1 MHSVGR
7 TTVVNLVLSFLA
19 GIVLSGAFEPVGK
32 WWLAP
37 IGLLIHM
44 YAIEKTNRKV
54 LSAFIFA
61 LSLNAVLLHW
71 TSTFVGS
78 IPWIILSFGLSLLYL
93 PLSLVSRWGIAA
105 YPLLFVVLEEVRNRF
120 PFEGFGWA
128 RVAYSQADAPYAAI
142 ASRGGAISLSAVTVL
157 IAAFIFF
164 VLNKKVNLILLFP
177 LFALLIPNNITAFS
191 QTSVLM
197 IQGNVPELGLE
208 FNARAKEVFNNHVK
222 ETNRALAQG
231 KKVDFIVWP
240 ENAVDV
246 DPYTNKDVYDE
257 LESFDKPLIIGAII
271 GKGEKLFNTSILW
284 GDETQDIYFKQH
296 LTPFGEYIPL
306 RSIAK
311 KISPLVNQVNDFSPG
326 NGQKIFRIGQARI
339 APVICFELV
348 DDEILAEAA
357 KSSNLLVVQTNSAT
371 FGTSAE
377 SAQQLSMTR
386 VRAIEHSR
394 NVVSVSTTGISA
406 VIDFNGKVL
415 KQTSMG
421 TAEHVFA
428 DVGLIEQI
436 SPRDRYGDWAGVF
449 TLVWLLVVARRAYA
463 LRR

>member
-1 MHSVGR
+1 
-7 TTVVNLVLSFLA
+7 
-19 GIVLSGAFEPVGK
+19 
-32 WWLAP
+32 
-37 IGLLIHM
+37 M
-44 YAIEKTNRKV
+44 YAIERTNRKV

-120 PFEGFGWA
+120 PFGGFGWA

-177 LFALLIPNNITAFS
+177 LFALLIPNNIMAFS